1 MKKTIFILFALFV
14 VSSIQLNAQLTAKVY
29 EDPNCE
35 RIVIRHKKIAILP
48 LDVTMTDTKAN
59 KKNRVS
65 PEDLERKALEYQKA
79 FQNSMYAWFLKRKQK
94 NKMID
99 VDIQDVDRTNTI
111 LKKNGILTSED
122 LENYTKDEIAQM
134 LEVDAVFGGTVN
146 TSSSFSKGGATALAI
161 ITGIS
166 VKTGDADVFI
176 KLWDAKEGKMIWS
189 FSRVVASNYAN
200 TTDDVVNY
208 LMKRVSK
215 RFPYDNR

>member
-1 MKKTIFILFALFV
+1 MKKIIFSIIALSLFFYF
-14 VSSIQLNAQLTAKVY
+14 QLSAQLTAKVY
-29 EDPNCE
+29 EDPKVE
-35 RIVIRHKKIAILP
+35 ALVRQHKSIAILP
-48 LDVTMTDTKAN
+48 LDVVMTDTKSN
-59 KKNRVS
+59 KKNRV
-65 PEDLERKALEYQKA
+65 PQKELDKKAKEYQKA

-94 NKMID
+94 GKMLP
-99 VDIQDVDRTNTI
+99 VEIQDVDRTNTL
-111 LKKNGILTSED
+111 LKKNNIESTED
-122 LENYTKDEIAQM
+122 LADFTKDEICTM
-134 LEVDAVFGGTVN
+134 LEVDAVFGGNVV

-208 LMKRVSK
+208 LMKRISK